1 MHSSVRFAMLSLVGV
16 LFASSAADAAP
27 PAQTIVDTAIQ
38 KATAENKAVF
48 VHFSA
53 SW

>member
-1 MHSSVRFAMLSLVGV
+1 MHLGIRFVMLPMAAVLLV
-16 LFASSAADAAP
+16 SAAAAATP
-27 PAQTIVDTAIQ
+27 PAQTIVDAAIQ
-38 KATAENKAVF
+38 KGTAENKAVF